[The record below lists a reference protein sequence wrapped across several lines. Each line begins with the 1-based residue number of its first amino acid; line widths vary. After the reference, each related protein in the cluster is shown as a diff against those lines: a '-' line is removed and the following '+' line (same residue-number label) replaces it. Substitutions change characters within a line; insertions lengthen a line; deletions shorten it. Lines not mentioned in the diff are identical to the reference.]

1 MAQGLGSLSS
11 GFMQGFG
18 MMSDHQ
24 NQQRRMEME
33 QEDRKWRRQRQADQA
48 KREEALFDKK
58 MDTYEQEQEANK
70 LRGGLHA
77 LERGGNV
84 DPSEFEP
91 LRGDDQLRSTFRE
104 VTGADPDNYFDPDR
118 REKLE
123 TAVGK
128 VEGVL
133 SGQDARSPRE
143 VMSDPD
149 VTDAAN
155 VILEDRVKKGIGE
168 EAWHDGRRVTVE
180 DKRIADI
187 VPGPDGKSVMFE
199 LEVEGTDEN
208 GEKVNY
214 RAPMTHMR
222 SASPEDDEALPV
234 DVDTLGKRIIGHRQM
249 LNATKD
255 NPQIREQLQSAL
267 EEQIVRRGG
276 EVGPASEWD
285 KLDDRTLY
293 NPATGE
299 TKDVG
304 GGMPGGGAATED
316 GDWRIPVV
324 TDQGET
330 AKTFTDSDL
339 RNHYRT
345 EFNIPSESEVQN
357 LRTQAMM
364 AQGEQ
369 KQQYEQMVNEAVRRR
384 AEAPT
389 YNEWISRVQS
399 NGLDLRSGSG
409 QSREGNQPQGGGQ
422 QPRGDGGQQ
431 ERPEREQ
438 GGAISDAGASDE
450 PFTQKAASMGG
461 DLVMNGLAGLVGLPG
476 AGDLARWATG
486 GGEESIGNGG
496 GQEEQRDSGGQQPR
510 QGGEQA
516 PRQSGERQ
524 QEISPEL
531 VERAR
536 RDPNAYA
543 QVLRQQNPDASDDA
557 IRRRVRQKF
566 PEAR

>member
-18 MMSDHQ
+18 MMSDHL
-24 NQQRRMEME
+24 NNQRRMEME
-33 QEDRKWRRQRQADQA
+33 QEDRKLRRQRQADQA
-48 KREEALFDKK
+48 DRQEALFDKK
-58 MDTYEQEQEANK
+58 MDTYEQEQEANE

-77 LERGGNV
+77 LERGANV

-91 LRGDDQLRSTFRE
+91 LREDGQLRETFRE

-128 VEGVL
+128 VDGVL

-143 VMSDPD
+143 VMSDPEI
-149 VTDAAN
+149 TDAAN
-155 VILEDRVKKGIGE
+155 VLLEDRVKKGIGE
-168 EAWHDGRRVTVE
+168 TAWHDGRQVTVE

-208 GEKVNY
+208 GEKVSY
-214 RAPMTHMR
+214 RAPMTHMH
-222 SASPEDDEALPV
+222 SAEDNEALPV
-234 DVDTLGKRIIGHRQM
+234 DVDTLGKRIIGHRRM
-249 LNATKD
+249 LDATKD
-255 NPQIREQLQSAL
+255 NPQIREQLQAAL

-285 KLDDRTLY
+285 KLNDGTLY

-304 GGMPGGGAATED
+304 GMPGTGAATED
-316 GDWRIPVV
+316 GDWRIPVL

-330 AKTFTDSDL
+330 AKTFSDSDL

-345 EFNIPSESEVQN
+345 EFDIPSESELQN

-364 AQGEQ
+364 ASGQE
-369 KQQYEQMVNEAVRRR
+369 KQQYEQMVDEAVRRR

-389 YNEWISRVQS
+389 YNEWIGRVQS
-399 NGLDLRSGSG
+399 NGLDLRSGG
-409 QSREGNQPQGGGQ
+409 GPPRDGGQQSRGGGGQ
-422 QPRGDGGQQ
+422 QEPPEQGQGGGIPEAEASGGAADFIRRRVGSQAGGLASIAESLGYTDLLQGIAGSEQ
-431 ERPEREQ
+431 EGQARPGAEQRRPE
-438 GGAISDAGASDE
+438 
-450 PFTQKAASMGG
+450 KA
-461 DLVMNGLAGLVGLPG
+461 
-476 AGDLARWATG
+476 T
-486 GGEESIGNGG
+486 
-496 GQEEQRDSGGQQPR
+496 R
-510 QGGEQA
+510 QGG
-516 PRQSGERQ
+516 GRQ
-524 QEISPEL
+524 QEISPDL

-543 QVLRQQNPDASDDA
+543 QVLRQQNPDASDEA
-557 IRRRVRQKF
+557 IRRRVRKQF